1 MSTWSIPYGRS
12 ALRFSL
18 PETADVTL
26 LTPLPE
32 RPEGA
37 EADPDAA
44 LSRPLGAPD
53 LETLAQDKRD
63 VVIVVT
69 DATRACPDHLL
80 VPPMLRAIERAGVPD
95 AAVTLLVAVG
105 AHRPST
111 ESEKREKLGD
121 AIVDRYRVIDHD
133 GTDPG
138 QLIKVLDGPGGHPF
152 LVNRRAVAAD
162 LLISTG
168 VVEPHQYAGF
178 SGGGKTVAIG
188 CAGEN
193 IIAYT
198 HGPAMIDQPGTR
210 LANLATNPFQQA
222 VRAVARAAGLDFV
235 ANAVLDPDGALA
247 AIAYGAPEPVH
258 DALAEIA
265 TALMTTAIPHQY
277 DVAIAGVGYP
287 KDENLYQTSRAAS
300 YLQFA
305 PTPVVRPGGTIIVP
319 ATCHEGAG
327 QGAGEQRFAAAM
339 RTDGGPEALIAH
351 ARAHGIKPGEQRA
364 YVMAQVLSQVNVV
377 IVGTEKPDEIQAL
390 GFGTAPSVEVSLAR
404 IASPAGRP
412 AEIVII
418 PHALTTLPIVTEETA
433 ATPV

>member
-12 ALRFSL
+12 SLSFSL
-18 PETADVTL
+18 PGSADVTL
-26 LTPLPE
+26 LAPHLEPPRGVET
-32 RPEGA
+32 
-37 EADPDAA
+37 DPAVALTHPIDA
-44 LSRPLGAPD
+44 PG
-53 LETLAQDKRD
+53 LETLARGKQDI
-63 VVIVVT
+63 VIVVT
-69 DATRACPDHLL
+69 DATRACPDDLL
-80 VPPMLRAIERAGVPD
+80 VPPMLRAIEHAGVPD
-95 AAVTLLVAVG
+95 ESVTLLVAVG
-105 AHRPST
+105 SHRAST
-111 ESEKREKLGD
+111 AAEKREKLGD
-121 AIVDRYRVIDHD
+121 DIVDRYRVIDHD
-133 GTDPG
+133 GADPD
-138 QLIKVLDGPGGHPF
+138 QLVKVLDGPGGHPF
-152 LVNRRAVAAD
+152 LVSRRAVGAD

-222 VRAVARAAGLDFV
+222 VRDVARAAGLDFV
-235 ANAVLDPDGALA
+235 ANAVMDADGKLA
-247 AIAYGAPEPVH
+247 AVAYGAPEPVH
-258 DALAEIA
+258 DALAAIA
-265 TALMTTAIPHQY
+265 TALMTVSIPHQY

-305 PTPVVRPGGTIIVP
+305 PTPVVRPGGTIVIP

-327 QGAGEQRFAAAM
+327 QGAGEQRFATTM
-339 RTDGGPEALIAH
+339 QIPGGPQEIIAR

-364 YVMAQVLSQVNVV
+364 YVMAQVLADVEVV
-377 IVGTEKPDEIQAL
+377 IVGAERPAEIRTM
-390 GFGTAPSVEVSLAR
+390 GFGTAPTIEAALDGIAPLNRVS
-404 IASPAGRP
+404 P
-412 AEIVII
+412 EIVLI
-418 PHALTTLPIVTEETA
+418 PHALATLPIVTRETA

>member
-12 ALRFSL
+12 SL
-18 PETADVTL
+18 TFTLPDTAEVTL
-26 LTPLPE
+26 LSPHRPLPAGVE
-32 RPEGA
+32 T
-37 EADPDAA
+37 DPATA
-44 LSRPLGAPD
+44 LRHPLGSPD
-53 LETLAQDKRD
+53 LESLARGKRD

-80 VPPMLRAIERAGVPD
+80 VPPMLAAIERAGVPD
-95 AAVTLLVAVG
+95 SAVTLLVAVG
-105 AHRPST
+105 AHRAST
-111 ESEKREKLGD
+111 EAEKREKLGD
-121 AIVDRYRVIDHD
+121 ATVDRYRVIDHD
-133 GTDPG
+133 GADPA

-152 LVNRRAVAAD
+152 LVNRRVVAAD

-168 VVEPHQYAGF
+168 IVEPHQYAGF

-222 VRAVARAAGLDFV
+222 VRQVAGAAGLDFV
-235 ANAVLDPDGALA
+235 ANAVLDPDGHLA

-258 DALAEIA
+258 DALASVA
-265 TALMTTAIPHQY
+265 TDLMTISIPHQY
-277 DVAIAGVGYP
+277 DIAIAGVGYP

-305 PTPVVRPGGTIIVP
+305 PTPVVRPGGTIIIP

-327 QGAGEQRFAAAM
+327 QGAGERRFAATM
-339 RTDGGPEALIAH
+339 RIAGGPEAIIAE
-351 ARAHGIKPGEQRA
+351 ARAHGIRPGEQRA
-364 YVMAQVLSQVNVV
+364 YVMAQVLTGADVV
-377 IVGTEKPDEIQAL
+377 IVGADRPDEIRDM
-390 GFGTAPSVEVSLAR
+390 GFGAAPTIEVAV
-404 IASPAGRP
+404 
-412 AEIVII
+412 AEALNRTGEMAQIVVI
-418 PHALTTLPIVTEETA
+418 PHALTTLPIVAEPA
-433 ATPV
+433 SV